1 MKHLENI
8 FSELKTRVLSGESV
22 DCSTNFDEE
31 IFVWSHNKWGHTT
44 FCLELNGVVI
54 KSTKTWS
61 PIVNKLTLLIN
72 K

>member
-1 MKHLENI
+1 MKNLENT

-22 DCSTNFDEE
+22 DCSTNFEQE
-31 IFVWSHNKWGHTT
+31 LFVWSHNKCGHTT
-44 FCLELNGVVI
+44 FCLELDGVVI

-61 PIVNKLTLLIN
+61 PIVNKLIFLIN